1 MFHPTITQVVVYG
14 MLACEADQNNFLKY
28 GQLIQLC

>member
-1 MFHPTITQVVVYG
+1 MESVMFHPTITQV
-14 MLACEADQNNFLKY
+14 EADQNNFFKY